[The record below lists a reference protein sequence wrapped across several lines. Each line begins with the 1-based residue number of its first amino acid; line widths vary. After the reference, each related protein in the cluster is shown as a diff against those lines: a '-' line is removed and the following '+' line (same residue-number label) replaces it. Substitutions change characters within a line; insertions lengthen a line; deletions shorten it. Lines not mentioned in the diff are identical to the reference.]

1 MPLVGK
7 PTFWHQ
13 SCNKES
19 ANACKNRRWQLT
31 ICSGHHV
38 PPIVG
43 ADKTFFVRRSVHVL
57 IILLLAWRVCPGWMP
72 HPLDIRGHQPAILK
86 FLKSSCTKNFHNP
99 FDGVQEFG
107 SDSCELLP
115 ASNSNLS
122 IFLRM
127 PVDGLPGTPHNSS
140 LRLSGVSKNGGLC
153 CKEQKPPPNSELE
166 FEFLLEPLLVSC
178 AVGLTNN

>member
-72 HPLDIRGHQPAILK
+72 HPLMWDY
-86 FLKSSCTKNFHNP
+86 
-99 FDGVQEFG
+99 
-107 SDSCELLP
+107 
-115 ASNSNLS
+115 SNLS
-122 IFLRM
+122 IVLRM